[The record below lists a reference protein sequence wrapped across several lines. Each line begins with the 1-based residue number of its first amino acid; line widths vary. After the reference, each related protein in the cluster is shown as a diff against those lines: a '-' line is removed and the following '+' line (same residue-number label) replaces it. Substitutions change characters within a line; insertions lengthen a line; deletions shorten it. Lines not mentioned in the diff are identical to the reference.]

1 MKNLLFIF
9 LIIFS
14 SCKKDE
20 FTPSKD
26 LEVNFKR
33 WESLKIKNYQFEYTH
48 NCFCS
53 EEYRGPFKIEVK
65 NGEVFSVNGVLGN
78 GNSWVQ
84 LPTIDSLFQYIEKS
98 QLSDYETLTVKYDP
112 NYGFPTEFWIDPNK
126 MIADE
131 EFGFSLSNFQK
142 K

>member
-1 MKNLLFIF
+1 VNI
-9 LIIFS
+9 
-14 SCKKDE
+14 KK
-20 FTPSKD
+20 
-26 LEVNFKR
+26 
-33 WESLKIKNYQFEYTH
+33 WESLKINNYQFEYTH

-84 LPTIDSLFQYIEKS
+84 LPTIDSLFQFVEKS
-98 QLSDYETLTVKYDP
+98 QLGNYETLTVKYDP
-112 NYGFPTEFWIDPNK
+112 NYGFPTDFWIDPNK